1 MPVTHEVAGSSPV
14 VPANVFNNLRTWQ
27 HPFNPVCD
35 AFCAISTPRKRVQRL
50 PLGVHP
56 DVGVMLQHP
65 LGEVPFLR
73 LGGGFQ
79 GRVYKH
85 LGTGCTTL
93 LHIDLNGN
101 AQPVWHQP
109 QPSQTWGIASPD
121 GRRLAMPGVSA
132 DANVWMID
140 NL

>member
-1 MPVTHEVAGSSPV
+1 MCPSFDWAADSKG
-14 VPANVFNNLRTWQ
+14 VFVSTWG
-27 HPFNPVCD
+27 P
-35 AFCAISTPRKRVQRL
+35 
-50 PLGVHP
+50 
-56 DVGVMLQHP
+56 
-65 LGEVPFLR
+65 
-73 LGGGFQ
+73 GG
-79 GRVYKH
+79 
-85 LGTGCTTL
+85 TTL

-140 NL
+140 NF